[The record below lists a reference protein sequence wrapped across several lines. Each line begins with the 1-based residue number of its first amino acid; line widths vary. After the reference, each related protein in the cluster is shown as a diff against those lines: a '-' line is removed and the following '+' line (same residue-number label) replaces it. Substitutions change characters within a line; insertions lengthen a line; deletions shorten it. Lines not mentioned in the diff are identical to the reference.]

1 MRTVLKLGGFLMI
14 FLASS
19 FIFAQAAWAQ
29 ASLYVAPASGAYKS
43 GELFSVLVNV
53 NTGSAAINA
62 ASGQINFDNARLEVV
77 SLGYSRSIFTIW
89 TEEPNYSNAAGVVK
103 FSGGLPSPGFT
114 GASGAIMR
122 ITFRPKSFGQAPVV
136 FVSGS
141 VLANDGEGT
150 NILDGLNGGVYNILS
165 AIPKTPEELRS
176 EPEETPAKPSGEGD
190 GFVTSD
196 KPIEA
201 PRITDWPRE
210 LEAGQS
216 LMIRGLGLP
225 LTKVLVTIQKGS
237 DDPIRG
243 ETFSG
248 IDGRFSFTYAKAVSS
263 GFYRIWARN
272 VTNEGLISATSETV
286 SVEVVAPLFF
296 RIGTVALNYA
306 SIIVTLLAL
315 LFLAGFLLI
324 FSWIRF
330 RQWRRAQGIELTEAE
345 EALHHGFDRLKTG
358 LTRYLAYLTE
368 AGSASGAKRREAK
381 TRKDLQE
388 ELESIERKIEKE
400 IGDINIKNKN
410 KRKNE

>member
-1 MRTVLKLGGFLMI
+1 MGSFWKFAAI
-14 FLASS
+14 FITSSALAFAFASS
-19 FIFAQAAWAQ
+19 ALAQAT
-29 ASLYVAPASGAYKS
+29 LYIAPSGGAYEA
-43 GELFSVLVNV
+43 GTLFSVLVNV
-53 NTGSAAINA
+53 NTGGAAINA
-62 ASGQINFDNARLEVV
+62 AAAQINFDNSRLEVTD
-77 SLGYSRSIFTIW
+77 LGYARSIFTIW
-89 TEEPNYSNAAGVVK
+89 TEEPNYSNAAGTIK
-103 FSGGLPSPGFT
+103 FSGGVPSPGFT
-114 GASGAIMR
+114 GVSGAVLR
-122 ITFRPKSFGQAPVV
+122 ITFKPKSGGQAPVV
-136 FVSGS
+136 FVSGN

-165 AIPKTPEELRS
+165 AISKTPEEMRS
-176 EPEETPAKPSGEGD
+176 EREESPAKPSGEE
-190 GFVTSD
+190 GFVTSE
-196 KPIEA
+196 KPVEA

-210 LEAGQS
+210 LEAGQT
-216 LMIRGLGLP
+216 LIIRGLGLP

-237 DDPIRG
+237 DDSIRG

-248 IDGRFSFTYAKAVSS
+248 TDGRFSFTYAKAVSA

-272 VTNEGLISATSETV
+272 VTNDGLISATSETV

-330 RQWRRAQGIELTEAE
+330 RQWRQLQGLELTEAE

-388 ELESIERKIEKE
+388 ELENIERKIEKE